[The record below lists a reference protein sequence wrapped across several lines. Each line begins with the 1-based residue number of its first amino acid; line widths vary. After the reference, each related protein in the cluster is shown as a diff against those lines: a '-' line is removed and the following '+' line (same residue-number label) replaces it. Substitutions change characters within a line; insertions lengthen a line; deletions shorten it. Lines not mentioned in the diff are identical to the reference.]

1 MRVPPPFQ
9 PALNRALA
17 RLEGSRPLDP
27 AVREAV
33 LAEAA
38 RMEGGGTGD
47 PTLGLDLSPWRG
59 CPGLAGEVFQ
69 LLQARQD
76 PHAARDG
83 QVFTPWP
90 LARHLAALLEPAADQ
105 RWLDPAAG
113 AGIFLRA
120 AVEAGVPAGSCHA
133 MEWDGAAVDLGRLLL
148 PHVHWRRGDALADWP
163 DLPAGWREGWTR
175 VILNPPFRNGVE
187 RRDEAW
193 ERRRED
199 LRRRFP
205 SARGPFDL
213 YVPFVERAL
222 DLLAPG
228 GRLGLL
234 LPVAW
239 LASRFGQG
247 LRRLL
252 ASRARLL
259 RLQHA
264 PGARLFPRADF
275 GILLLVLEPRGGAAD
290 RALMVERLDR
300 RLQVVDRHSCAQE
313 LVDRLAEAGW
323 GPLLAPPERRRLVA
337 GTAPLGAR
345 HEVRASL
352 STAEYYQLDVREG
365 DGGEPPEGWLR
376 LLSSG
381 ALDPFQHRWRDKAV
395 RFRGGS
401 LRHPVVEAASLS
413 PGRRDQAA
421 RHRVLLANLSRRLEA
436 VAVEPGE
443 ALGVVNVMQVLCQGR
458 EEALALA
465 AWLNSG
471 PVQEWTCCWH
481 DPARLGSQL
490 ALARSLVESLPGLPD
505 GDHPQGAAARR
516 ELADLA
522 REAGERARAGE
533 LEERAGRTLRARL
546 DRLVADWL
554 PPADLC

>member
-1 MRVPPPFQ
+1 MSVPPPFQ
-9 PALNRALA
+9 PALNRALD
-17 RLEGSRPLDP
+17 RLSRSRPLDS
-27 AVREAV
+27 AARGAL

-38 RMEGGGTGD
+38 QVEAGGAGD
-47 PTLGLDLSPWRG
+47 PSCGLDLSPWRG
-59 CPGLAGEVFQ
+59 CVGLAGEVFQ
-69 LLQARQD
+69 LLQARLD

-90 LARHLAALLEPAADQ
+90 LARHLAALLEPAPDQ

-120 AVEAGVPAGSCHA
+120 AVEAGVPAASCHA
-133 MEWDGAAVDLGRLLL
+133 LEWDGAAAELGRRLL
-148 PHVHWRRGDALADWP
+148 PEVHWRQGDALADWP
-163 DLPAGWREGWTR
+163 DLPAGWRGGWGR

-228 GRLGLL
+228 GRSGLL
-234 LPVAW
+234 LPIAW
-239 LASRFGQG
+239 LASRFGMG

-252 ASRARLL
+252 ASRARLV
-259 RLQHA
+259 RMQHA
-264 PGARLFPRADF
+264 PGIRLFPRADF
-275 GILLLVLEPRGGAAD
+275 GILLLVLEPRGKGPAAPL
-290 RALMVERLDR
+290 AVERLDR
-300 RLQVVDRHSCAQE
+300 RLQVVERHTCPQE
-313 LVDRLAEAGW
+313 LVERLAETGW
-323 GPLLAPPERRRLVA
+323 GPLRAPPERRRLVA
-337 GTAPLGAR
+337 GTPPLGVR

-352 STAEYYQLDVREG
+352 STAEYYQLDVRESRN
-365 DGGEPPEGWLR
+365 GGPPDGWLR

-381 ALDPFQHRWRDKAV
+381 ALDPFHHRWLDEPV
-395 RFRGGS
+395 RFRGGNL
-401 LRHPVVEAASLS
+401 LRPVVETAALS
-413 PGRRDQAA
+413 SGRRAQVG

-436 VAVEPGE
+436 VAVRPGE
-443 ALGVVNVMQVLCQGR
+443 ALGVVNVMQILCAER

-490 ALARSLVESLPGLPD
+490 ALTRSLVESLPGLPD
-505 GDHPQGAAARR
+505 ADHPQGAVARR
-516 ELADLA
+516 ELAALA
-522 REAGERARAGE
+522 REAGERAVAGD
-533 LEERAGRTLRARL
+533 LETPAGQALRARL
-546 DRLVADWL
+546 DSLVAAWM
-554 PPADLC
+554 PPADLS